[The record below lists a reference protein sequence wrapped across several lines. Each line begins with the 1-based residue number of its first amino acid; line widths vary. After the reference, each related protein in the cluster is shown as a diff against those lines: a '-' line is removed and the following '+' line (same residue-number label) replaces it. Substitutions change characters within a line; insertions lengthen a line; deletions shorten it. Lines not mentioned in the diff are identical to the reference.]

1 MAKLRLE
8 SSADRAQLERESCS
22 GYESDTDRPLIVSVA
37 IAPSVSA
44 LDPGIVDEIAQLTPF
59 ESVGAWSNDLRLLV
73 DFTFMDLY
81 TYLVESKDK
90 SFDKESLKSFKSLKG
105 YRHFSDGFVQN
116 VWVHE
121 LGSSKLSLSPLPLL
135 CIFDSQDNV
144 HCVCVYESQWH
155 CLFSKM
161 PMQSRTW
168 PGM

>member
-1 MAKLRLE
+1 MGLFADSEDE
-8 SSADRAQLERESCS
+8 S
-22 GYESDTDRPLIVSVA
+22 
-37 IAPSVSA
+37 APSVSA

-90 SFDKESLKSFKSLKG
+90 SFDKEILKSFKSLKG
-105 YRHFSDGFVQN
+105 YRHLSDGFVQN
-116 VWVHE
+116 VCVRE

-155 CLFSKM
+155 CLLSKM
-161 PMQSRTW
+161 SMQSKTW